1 MTHSGVFL
9 TIIADPGFDKS
20 ADPSGLAERAND
32 LAVRERA
39 GWSTHEA
46 AASCTLQ
53 SAAGLKPLQQAQ
65 QPPFR
70 DATLQ
75 LAELGE

>member
-1 MTHSGVFL
+1 
-9 TIIADPGFDKS
+9 
-20 ADPSGLAERAND
+20 
-32 LAVRERA
+32 VRKRA
-39 GWSTHEA
+39 GWSTREA
-46 AASCTLQ
+46 AASGTLQ
-53 SAAGLKPLQQAQ
+53 SAAGLKTLQQTQ